1 MIGLGLGLG
10 RGGYVGAPPLPSKV
24 LYERDGN
31 FTFLDPINFG
41 TTNCAVA
48 FSVDT
53 FAGSSNFLKVT
64 INSTGSDGI
73 FYLDKSALDGDLDDY
88 YAARAEGGSFKIT
101 LEYGFPASNT
111 DTGDVSRA
119 RIFIGGSGYA
129 TGGPAKDTIATL
141 TRIRAVS
148 LLADPSGDADY
159 LKFEF
164 EDFTANEPVSG
175 DVMYV
180 KRLRVEY
187 IAA

>member
-1 MIGLGLGLG
+1 MLGLGLGLD
-10 RGGYVGAPPLPSKV
+10 RGGYVKAPLPSKV

-31 FTFLDPINFG
+31 FTGFDPVFFG

-64 INSTGSDGI
+64 IDSTGSDGI

-101 LEYGFPASNT
+101 LEYGFPDANT
-111 DTGDVSRA
+111 DTGTVSRA
-119 RIFIGGSGYA
+119 RVIIGTSAYA
-129 TGGPAKDTIATL
+129 LGGPAKDTLTTL

-148 LLADPSGDADY
+148 LLADPSSDADY

-164 EDFTANEPVSG
+164 EDVTPNEPVSG